1 MLNAASPV
9 TDGIAHEQ
17 RRFCRT
23 DAFGQIT
30 VAYSHAEVNRLCE
43 SLALNELISRRY
55 RLLQV
60 LGQGGMGRVYQA
72 VDLKLEREVALKV
85 VPHVGYKAAELQRYL
100 EREARLA
107 ASLNHRAIAAVYDVG
122 FVDETAYI
130 IFELVDGDNLRTLL
144 NRRTQFS
151 IDEVAQVVL
160 QLAEALDFAHIKGI
174 VHRDLKPENV
184 CCSKQGE
191 LKILD
196 FGLARDIR
204 HGQRENFFSGT
215 PAYSSPEQARCEIV
229 DARSDQYSLAVMAF
243 ELLTGKLPFAGNSVS
258 EMLKQHASNSAPG
271 VRAYLPSAPESVEQ
285 ALLRAMAKSPD
296 ERFAT
301 CQKFAS
307 ELCSGTHAVKMMH
320 LLPTPVKRRLSFY
333 MAYATDDF
341 ATTRQLSNLLERNG
355 YRVWLCNRDAVAGVP
370 LASQISEVLHR
381 CQAVIAIISQA
392 SLTATEFS
400 EDLALCY
407 RLGIAILPVLLNMSS
422 DDLAVVSPAWC
433 RMLSD
438 SPALE
443 IRSLEEVEEW
453 AIPWVDQVAQQRGI
467 FPSSEPVSKFQQSA
481 TLWEGQTWATDANQ
495 IDVQDLDRVLFRSP
509 LVDQFL
515 TGKHKHFI
523 AASKG
528 FGKTLLLTCK
538 RQLLEKHHP
547 SHGASLTMIPAG
559 RPYLDFMSELRTL
572 SQRYMQSLSDLAT
585 TTRLWSMAL
594 RIAIISHHPSVIDAS
609 EEEEFERFPRRVQR
623 WMAGNS
629 IQPTVVFKEL
639 TSLTVREL
647 NQLMDGTEN
656 FLDQQLRQI
665 HSATYVFIDK
675 VDQATGQLN
684 RDAWVAVQ
692 AGLLEASWEIM
703 NANSHIKI
711 FGSIRQEALAN
722 YRSDTKS
729 NLYSAITSLDY
740 SDEELRLLVDRLAQ
754 SYEGCTSFADFIGMN
769 VIRPARR
776 SAPEDSYQ
784 YVLRHTCGRPRDLVA
799 IASEL
804 SDRRPVASEN
814 RLRELV
820 QRTCASVLA
829 ANAFDEVAIFLN
841 CLNDP
846 DQRYRFLGLLP
857 ANALTHRQAI
867 EVCERFNGLEP
878 GTMQH
883 FDHNSDQ
890 LFHPFQDMY
899 FAGLLGIV
907 QRDSETNS
915 RHQRFRKPHESLGPI
930 MQLPESEVYLL
941 HPALVGYFRF
951 LQVRQDFLQFEYL
964 PVGENL
970 TWETHYPLLMQIE
983 QTLRHVPASR
993 STEAAH
999 ELIQMILSLRYQGS
1013 DPIMR
1018 NEIYRSPQW
1027 LSFYQKANEPPF
1039 DEVCFAIADLIDT
1052 LL

>member
-1 MLNAASPV
+1 MLNAAS
-9 TDGIAHEQ
+9 TYTEDIALEQ
-17 RRFCRT
+17 RSFCKT
-23 DAFGQIT
+23 DAYGQIT
-30 VAYSHAEVNRLCE
+30 VAHSHAEVNRLCE
-43 SLALNELISRRY
+43 SPSLNELISRRY
-55 RLLQV
+55 HLLRI

-85 VPHVGYKAAELQRYL
+85 VPYVGYKAADLHRYL

-122 FVDETAYI
+122 FVDETAYV
-130 IFELVDGDNLRTLL
+130 IFELVDGDNLRALL
-144 NRRTQFS
+144 NRRTKFS
-151 IDEVAQVVL
+151 ADEVAQIVL
-160 QLAEALDFAHIKGI
+160 QLAEALDYAHVKGI

-184 CCSKQGE
+184 CCSKRGE

-196 FGLARDIR
+196 FGLAQDAR
-204 HGQRENFFSGT
+204 QRQSENFFSGT

-243 ELLTGKLPFAGNSVS
+243 ELLTGKLPFAGKSVA
-258 EMLKQHASNSAPG
+258 EMLMQHISNSAPG
-271 VRAYLPSAPESVEQ
+271 IREYLPSAPQSLEQ

-296 ERFAT
+296 DRFST
-301 CQKFAS
+301 CQQFAS
-307 ELCSGTHAVKMMH
+307 ELCSSTRPVNMMH
-320 LLPTPVKRRLSFY
+320 LLPTPEKRRLSFY
-333 MAYATDDF
+333 LAYAPDDY
-341 ATTRQLSNLLERNG
+341 ATTRLLSNLLECNG
-355 YRVWLCNRDAVAGVP
+355 YRVWQCNRDAVAGVP
-370 LASQISEVLHR
+370 LASQISEVLPR
-381 CQAVIAIISQA
+381 CHAAIAIVSQA
-392 SLTATEFS
+392 SLTTSEFS

-407 RLGIAILPVLLNMSS
+407 RLGIAILPVLLSLSS

-438 SPALE
+438 APALE
-443 IRSLEEVEEW
+443 VRSLEELDER
-453 AIPWVDQVAQQRGI
+453 AIAWVHQLAQQRGI
-467 FPSSEPVSKFQQSA
+467 VPTGDPVGGSPA
-481 TLWEGQTWATDANQ
+481 RAARWEGQTWATDANQ

-515 TGKHKHFI
+515 TGKHKHYI

-538 RQLLEKHHP
+538 RHLLEQQQP
-547 SHGASLTMIPAG
+547 SQAASLTMIPAG

-572 SQRYMQSLSDLAT
+572 SQKYMQSLSDLST

-609 EEEEFERFPRRVQR
+609 EEEEFERFPKRVQR
-623 WMAGNS
+623 WLAGNS

-647 NQLMDGTEN
+647 NQLMDETEN

-665 HSATYVFIDK
+665 HAATYVFIDK

-711 FGSIRQEALAN
+711 FASIRQEALAN

-740 SDEELRLLVDRLAQ
+740 NDEELRLLVDRLAQ
-754 SYEGCTSFADFIGMN
+754 SYEGCKSFADFIGMN
-769 VIRPARR
+769 IIKPARR
-776 SAPEDSYQ
+776 SAPEGSYQ

-804 SDRRPVASEN
+804 SDRRPVSSEN

-846 DQRYRFLGLLP
+846 DERYRFLGLLP

-878 GTMQH
+878 GTLQH
-883 FDHNSDQ
+883 FDHNSDH
-890 LFHPFQDMY
+890 LFHPFRDMY

-907 QRDSETNS
+907 QSESETNH
-915 RHQRFRKPHESLGPI
+915 RYQRFRKPHESLGPI
-930 MQLPESEVYLL
+930 MRLPESDVYLL
-941 HPALVGYFRF
+941 HPALSGYFRY

-970 TWETHYPLLMQIE
+970 AWETHYPLLMHIE
-983 QTLRHVPASR
+983 QMLRQVPTSR

-999 ELIQMILSLRYQGS
+999 ELIKMVLNLRYQGS

-1027 LSFYQKANEPPF
+1027 LAFYQKANEPPLE
-1039 DEVCFAIADLIDT
+1039 EVCLAISDLIDT